1 MSLLSPHDRTPL
13 LESLRPPAD
22 HVLHTALA
30 TTYSLDLIAMMV
42 APVGFT
48 FFELDET
55 DGAVSEQTPLEL
67 LEAIRR
73 HAGQMV
79 LFCEAGR
86 IAVPHRHRQLFA
98 YLEDRIV
105 QVRAPKDGRAFH
117 PKVWFLRYV
126 GPEDS
131 VRYRL
136 LCLSRNLTFDQSLDS
151 ILMLEG
157 PLRTDRSKGFGHS
170 TPLKEFV
177 AALPGMAIA
186 PPDDALVAQCALVE
200 SEIARVDW
208 DIQDLPFEEYRFWPL
223 GHTGR
228 STWPFTDDHTRMLIA
243 SPFVSGSTLKKLTDD
258 GDKHILISR
267 RDELDALPKSA
278 LEPLKDV
285 YTLRAQPETGEEAAD
300 DAMPSGSVAA
310 NDLHAKLYVADRGWD
325 ATVWTGSAN
334 ATAAAFSGNVEF
346 LVELIGK
353 KSKVGID
360 TFFQK
365 HAGGLSMTDLLEPF
379 TKSEAVE
386 KDAEVE
392 ALDEA
397 LDQLRLEIA
406 RRRWTVRIT
415 ARESADEFAVLAAA
429 DGGLP
434 EWPETITVRCRPL
447 SLAREAARP
456 VAAGS
461 TDGVVFDS
469 VSLEGLTS
477 FLAFEASGRT
487 GDRVRSVEFVVNATL
502 IGEPANRKDRILQGM
517 LRDKQ
522 SVVRF
527 LLLLLSEA
535 GEEFDLGAGSTG
547 GARTG
552 RSMEESESEAL
563 LEPLLRAFERSPG
576 RIAAVASLVREL
588 EATDGGSSLVPEGL
602 AELINVIEA
611 AIAADSP

>member
-13 LESLRPPAD
+13 LETLRPPAD

-48 FFELDET
+48 FFELDENA
-55 DGAVSEQTPLEL
+55 GSVSEQTPLEL
-67 LEAIRR
+67 LEAIRC

-86 IAVPHRHRQLFA
+86 IAVPSKHRQLFT

-105 QVRAPKDGRAFH
+105 QVRAPKEGRAFH

-126 GPEDS
+126 GPDDS

-157 PLRTDRSKGFGHS
+157 PLRADRTKGFGHS
-170 TPLKEFV
+170 AALKEFV
-177 AALPGMAIA
+177 AALPGMALA
-186 PPDDALVAQCALVE
+186 PLNDALVAQCALVE

-208 DIQDLPFEEYRFWPL
+208 DIEDLPFDEYQFWPL
-223 GHTGR
+223 GHTGKA
-228 STWPFTDDHTRMLIA
+228 TWPFSDDHTRILIA

-258 GDKHILISR
+258 GDAHILISR
-267 RDELDALPKSA
+267 RDELEALPKSTFDTF
-278 LEPLKDV
+278 KDV
-285 YTLRAQPETGEEAAD
+285 YTLRAQPETGEEVAD
-300 DAMPSGSVAA
+300 DPMSSGAVAA
-310 NDLHAKLYVADRGWD
+310 NDLHAKLYIADRGWN
-325 ATVWTGSAN
+325 ASIWTGSAN

-346 LVELIGK
+346 LVELAGK
-353 KSKVGID
+353 KSRVGID
-360 TFFQK
+360 VFFQK

-379 TKSEAVE
+379 AQSEPVA
-386 KDAEVE
+386 KDPAAE

-397 LDQLRLEIA
+397 LDLLRLEIA
-406 RRRWTVRIT
+406 RKRWTVRIT
-415 ARESADEFAVLAAA
+415 AREAADEFAIVAAA
-429 DGGLP
+429 EGDLP
-434 EWPETITVRCRPL
+434 EWTESITVRCRPL

-456 VAAGS
+456 LVAGS
-461 TDGVVFDS
+461 GDGVAFDS

-477 FLAFEASGRT
+477 FLAFEASGRV
-487 GDRVRSVEFVVNATL
+487 GDRDRSVKFVVNARL

-517 LRDKQ
+517 LRDKR

-535 GEEFDLGAGSTG
+535 GEEFELGAGDTG
-547 GARTG
+547 AARIG

-588 EATDGGSSLVPEGL
+588 ESTAGGSALVPEGL
-602 AELINVIEA
+602 GELIGVIEA
-611 AIAADSP
+611 AIAGGAR